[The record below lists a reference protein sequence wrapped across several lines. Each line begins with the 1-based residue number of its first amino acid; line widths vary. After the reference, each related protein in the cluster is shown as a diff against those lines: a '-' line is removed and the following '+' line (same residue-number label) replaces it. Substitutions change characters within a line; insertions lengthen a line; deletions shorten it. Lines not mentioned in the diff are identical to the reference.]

1 MPIYYDIKQAETILR
16 CMPTYGVGLI
26 DVAAGREE
34 EVGDALG
41 AAEGGPVQ
49 RDVHLHVRHEGVSA
63 LLQQVADH
71 NLVPARGRNFF
82 LRENENLQS

>member
-1 MPIYYDIKQAETILR
+1 
-16 CMPTYGVGLI
+16 MPTYGVGLI

-71 NLVPARGRNFF
+71 NLVPATGAYEDWKREFF
-82 LRENENLQS
+82 RFMIINDDRILLNQRIF